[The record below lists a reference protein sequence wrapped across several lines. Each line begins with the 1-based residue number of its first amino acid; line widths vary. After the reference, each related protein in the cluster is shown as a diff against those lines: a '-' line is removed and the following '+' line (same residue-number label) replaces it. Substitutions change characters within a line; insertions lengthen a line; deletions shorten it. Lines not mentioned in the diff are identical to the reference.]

1 MTERPPREG
10 DSTPRL
16 RREGDST
23 ARLRRAVP
31 DDSETI
37 AALHVACWAE
47 TYRGLLPDALID
59 SMKMP
64 GRIIQWQRALE
75 RRADVQVI
83 VAEDADGGLLG
94 FASGGPARGGELG
107 AAQEVYAIYVLRRA
121 QRQGLGRALLQSLAG
136 HLTLTALPPAALDLG
151 LWVLRDNAP
160 ARAFYERLGG
170 EPGGE
175 RMETREGHALAEAAY
190 RWRDLAALL
199 GPSTFAGPAAGSPLD
214 GTGRGFA

>member
-1 MTERPPREG
+1 MTETPPRAE
-10 DSTPRL
+10 DFAPRL
-16 RREGDST
+16 RR
-23 ARLRRAVP
+23 ALP
-31 DDSETI
+31 DDSEAV

-47 TYRGLLPDALID
+47 TYRGLLPEPLID

-64 GRIIQWQRALE
+64 DRIIQWQRALE

-83 VAEDADGGLLG
+83 VAEDANGGLLG
-94 FASGGPARGGELG
+94 FASGGPARGGDLG
-107 AAQEVYAIYVLRRA
+107 ARQEVYAIYVLRRA
-121 QRQGLGRALLQSLAG
+121 QRQGLGRALLQSLAA
-136 HLTLTALPPAALDLG
+136 HLALTALPPAALDLG

-175 RMETREGHALAEAAY
+175 RTERREGHELAEAAY

-199 GPSTFAGPAAGSPLD
+199 GPSSLTQPAAGSPLD
-214 GTGRGFA
+214 GPGRGFA

>member
-1 MTERPPREG
+1 MNET
-10 DSTPRL
+10 TPRDGAGAPL
-16 RREGDST
+16 
-23 ARLRRAVP
+23 LRRATP

-47 TYRGLLPDALID
+47 TYRGLLPEPLID
-59 SMKMP
+59 SMRLP
-64 GRIIQWQRALE
+64 DRTIQWQRALE
-75 RRADVQVI
+75 RRTDVQVI
-83 VAEDADGGLLG
+83 VAEDTDGGLLG
-94 FASGGPARGGELG
+94 FASGGPARGSDLG
-107 AAQEVYAIYVLRRA
+107 ARHEVYAIYVLRRA
-121 QRQGLGRALLQSLAG
+121 QRQGVGRALLQSLAA
-136 HLTLTALPPAALDLG
+136 HLALTSLLPAALDLG

-175 RMETREGHALAEAAY
+175 RMERREGHDLAEAAY

-199 GPSTFAGPAAGSPLD
+199 GAAPVSGAVAGSPLD

>member
-1 MTERPPREG
+1 MSERSPREG
-10 DSTPRL
+10 DDVPRL
-16 RREGDST
+16 RRAG
-23 ARLRRAVP
+23 P

-59 SMKMP
+59 SMSMP
-64 GRIIQWQRALE
+64 GRTIQWQRALE

-83 VAEDADGGLLG
+83 VAEDAAGGLLG

-107 AAQEVYAIYVLRRA
+107 AALEVYAIYVLRRA
-121 QRQGLGRALLQSLAG
+121 QRQGLGRALLQSLAA
-136 HLTLTALPPAALDLG
+136 HLTLTALPSATLDLG

-190 RWRDLAALL
+190 RWRDLATLL
-199 GPSTFAGPAAGSPLD
+199 GPSTFAGPSAASPLD
-214 GTGRGFA
+214 GPGRGFA